1 MNDFEK
7 INTDLATLFREGRAL
22 LDAGNSGIRR
32 VFGVPTQDAAALFR
46 RGV

>member
-22 LDAGNSGIRR
+22 LRCRKQRGNERLPGGSI
-32 VFGVPTQDAAALFR
+32 P
-46 RGV
+46 